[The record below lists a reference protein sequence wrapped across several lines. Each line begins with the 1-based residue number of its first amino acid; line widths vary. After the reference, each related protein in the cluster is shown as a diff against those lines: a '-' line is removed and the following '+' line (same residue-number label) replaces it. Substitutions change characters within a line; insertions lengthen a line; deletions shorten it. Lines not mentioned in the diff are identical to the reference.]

1 MVKDA
6 AVGAV
11 GGALGVKA
19 GAAGEFVAQGS
30 AKVAAASGDQQMVN
44 FYTSNASA
52 IGVGVGKATDLAV
65 NTAESHHSNSSS
77 ANQSE
82 EQRKKVNPQ

>member
-1 MVKDA
+1 M
-6 AVGAV
+6 

-19 GAAGEFVAQGS
+19 EAAGKFVAQGS

-52 IGVGVGKATDLAV
+52 IGVGVGKSTDLAV